1 MAEQKG
7 MAPKLRGMLNKADDL
22 LLKVEILAIL
32 LLVTV
37 PNSSRESAIIDFTR
51 SSFLRYG
58 ISSYRRLIGTTSA
71 LPPHYIWIF
80 WLERTVTFYLLTL
93 YHRPTKSWGIAFGF
107 YLVSTICSSSFVYFL
122 PTRKWQGLPKN
133 PSPRTTNNR
142 EVLVQK
148 VDILQRLMFWQER
161 LVVVVCIFLISRF
174 ARFSTV
180 FFCFSD
186 FIYLICFAL
195 RLEADPLPAKPDC
208 LFWIE
213 RLAIMILDLH
223 CTDQT
228 PYSLVIARG
237 LFFLTNSCYSVHSF
251 IPRFIDKGLIPRAY
265 TPKLR
270 EAVKGIE
277 AEIKEAKT
285 EDEPQKEKF
294 EAHQGENSNWEKEL
308 VAKYGF
314 MDHISEFTYTKID
327 DESPIQMSET
337 HHQDVRNIREEV
349 LVPEYG
355 YMEHLSELTCTRHQD
370 TTKPK
375 EERYNWEDKLVG
387 KHGMMEHGLEFT
399 FTRPKETNKESE
411 IEEEAPDEENYKS
424 PREEDLEVV
433 EALKE
438 EDRKFFDEGSVFN
451 ARWQWFDDM
460 SSEGLDPHG
469 YFDRYGKVD
478 DNCGNQL
485 VMADNDL
492 MEYFMKSTTA
502 ENESNKEALLV
513 VTGEVERLRAENDDL
528 KREKEALEKEKKS
541 LEDKLDAER
550 LELQDAL
557 LAWKMDSQKLDAM
570 LVEAKM
576 KSQALVE
583 ELYSHSK
590 FEEQMLETLK
600 TYKKACRK
608 WEQENKDIREKFEE
622 VTAAIGKDQQT
633 LLNGQGP
640 DCKYKKR
647 R

>member
-1 MAEQKG
+1 MQ
-7 MAPKLRGMLNKADDL
+7 
-22 LLKVEILAIL
+22 
-32 LLVTV
+32 
-37 PNSSRESAIIDFTR
+37 
-51 SSFLRYG
+51 
-58 ISSYRRLIGTTSA
+58 
-71 LPPHYIWIF
+71 
-80 WLERTVTFYLLTL
+80 
-93 YHRPTKSWGIAFGF
+93 
-107 YLVSTICSSSFVYFL
+107 
-122 PTRKWQGLPKN
+122 
-133 PSPRTTNNR
+133 
-142 EVLVQK
+142 
-148 VDILQRLMFWQER
+148 
-161 LVVVVCIFLISRF
+161 
-174 ARFSTV
+174 
-180 FFCFSD
+180 
-186 FIYLICFAL
+186 
-195 RLEADPLPAKPDC
+195 
-208 LFWIE
+208 
-213 RLAIMILDLH
+213 
-223 CTDQT
+223 
-228 PYSLVIARG
+228 
-237 LFFLTNSCYSVHSF
+237 
-251 IPRFIDKGLIPRAY
+251 
-265 TPKLR
+265 
-270 EAVKGIE
+270 
-277 AEIKEAKT
+277 
-285 EDEPQKEKF
+285 
-294 EAHQGENSNWEKEL
+294 
-308 VAKYGF
+308 
-314 MDHISEFTYTKID
+314 
-327 DESPIQMSET
+327 
-337 HHQDVRNIREEV
+337 
-349 LVPEYG
+349 
-355 YMEHLSELTCTRHQD
+355 
-370 TTKPK
+370 
-375 EERYNWEDKLVG
+375 
-387 KHGMMEHGLEFT
+387 
-399 FTRPKETNKESE
+399 ETNKESE

-550 LELQDAL
+550 LELRDNL

-583 ELYSHSK
+583 ELDSHSK

-600 TYKKACRK
+600 TYKKDCRK

-633 LLNGQGP
+633 LLNGQGH

-647 R
+647 RQKWKNEKIALKQQLVAASSWYQYYFQVAMTASYWNQYYMQRENDNGMWMRYYEHMINSLVESNTDLARRLEVETSLAIRYHNRVLDYEERCRKLEEDKNNLTAKLCAANASSELYRSMLHDLAS